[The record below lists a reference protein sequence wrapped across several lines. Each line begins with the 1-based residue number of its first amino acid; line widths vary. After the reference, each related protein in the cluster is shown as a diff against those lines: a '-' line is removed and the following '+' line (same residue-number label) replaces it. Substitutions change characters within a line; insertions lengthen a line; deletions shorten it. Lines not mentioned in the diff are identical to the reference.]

1 MPRDATATRAQLLRQ
16 AERLFARRGLW
27 QVTVREIT
35 EAAGQRNVSALHYH
49 FGSRAGVCQAIL
61 ESHGAPID
69 AERGELLAGLG
80 PDPSARDLVVAL
92 LVPYSAALE
101 TPAGRDYLRIVAQ
114 LTHRFAAWETDVE
127 GAPNLVRI
135 LRLLRDSQAH
145 LPPAVRA
152 QRTVAVIQLMTIA
165 FAERA
170 RALESRVPLELD
182 DELFLTDLADVLV
195 AAFEAPMGEPISRA
209 GGRDRSRPSRPP
221 TPGRAPSAIASRR

>member
-1 MPRDATATRAQLLRQ
+1 MPRDATATRAQLLRE

-61 ESHGAPID
+61 DVHGAPID
-69 AERGELLAGLG
+69 AERGDVLATLG
-80 PDPSARDLVVAL
+80 PAPSSRDLLVAL

-101 TPAGRDYLRIVAQ
+101 TPSGRDYLRIVAQ
-114 LTHRFAAWETDVE
+114 LTHRFASWEADVE

-135 LRLLRDSQAH
+135 LRLLRDSQTH
-145 LPPAVRA
+145 LPAAVRA
-152 QRTVAVIQLMTIA
+152 QRTIGIIQLMTIA

-170 RALESRVPLELD
+170 RAVESQEPLDLD
-182 DELFLTDLADVLV
+182 DEVFLTDLADML
-195 AAFEAPMGEPISRA
+195 AGALEAPMGETVSRREAVPADLA
-209 GGRDRSRPSRPP
+209 GG
-221 TPGRAPSAIASRR
+221 A

>member
-1 MPRDATATRAQLLRQ
+1 MPRDATATRAQLLRE

-49 FGSRAGVCQAIL
+49 FGSRAGICQAIL
-61 ESHGAPID
+61 DVHGAPID
-69 AERGELLAGLG
+69 AERGEHLAALG
-80 PDPSARDLVVAL
+80 PSPTSRELIVAL
-92 LVPYSAALE
+92 LVPYSAALD
-101 TPAGRDYLRIVAQ
+101 TPPGRDYLRIVAQ
-114 LTHRFAAWETDVE
+114 LTHRFASWETDVE

-135 LRLLRDSQAH
+135 LRLLRDAQSH

-152 QRTVAVIQLMTIA
+152 SRTVAAIQLLTIA

-170 RALESRVPLELD
+170 RALESGAPVELD

-195 AAFEAPMGEPISRA
+195 GAIEAPVGEPVRRVA
-209 GGRDRSRPSRPP
+209 
-221 TPGRAPSAIASRR
+221 PGEVAVSRR